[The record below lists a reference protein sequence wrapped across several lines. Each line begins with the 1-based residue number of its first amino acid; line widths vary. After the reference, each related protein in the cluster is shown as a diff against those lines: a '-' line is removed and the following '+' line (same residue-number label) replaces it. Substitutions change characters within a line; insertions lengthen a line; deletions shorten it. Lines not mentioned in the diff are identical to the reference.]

1 MTVGEIIDILEQF
14 PRDQIMEMGIVTKI
28 TKEDP
33 QWITCLPIA
42 DILVS
47 EKHLIIVDPD
57 SSDLVQ
63 EIIGSKLNVRRAGK
77 SDKGGA
83 EEKAAP
89 PLPDDAAAAPLE
101 APGHTDAARTPPGG
115 TPAPPSIPSDE
126 SDTLPPSPPDVTAAP
141 LAALPV

>member
-57 SSDLVQ
+57 SSNLVQ
-63 EIIGSKLNVRRAGK
+63 EIIGSKLNVRRTGK

-83 EEKAAP
+83 EEKAAL
-89 PLPDDAAAAPLE
+89 PLSDEADTAPLD
-101 APGHTDAARTPPGG
+101 APGHTDAARTLPGG
-115 TPAPPSIPSDE
+115 TPAPPSIHSVISICACVQSDVV
-126 SDTLPPSPPDVTAAP
+126 L
-141 LAALPV
+141 